1 MGGVCRC
8 YSWTCRPL
16 WPLFMF
22 LAAAPGLLLCSE
34 NPAEVVGKMY
44 PRGNHWAVGHLMG
57 KKSIKSLPEQQE
69 TNSYSLY
76 LTPSHS
82 ARISER
88 DQQEP
93 PLENLPTQRQRTLQR
108 LFHSIWREV
117 DGEKHLQEMSN
128 LLLLALKLQENTSL

>member
-1 MGGVCRC
+1 MGFHG
-8 YSWTCRPL
+8 
-16 WPLFMF
+16 
-22 LAAAPGLLLCSE
+22 
-34 NPAEVVGKMY
+34 
-44 PRGNHWAVGHLMG
+44 AVWVICTPMEHRDGIVPVSPHPVSNRFQLVLDTQGHLMG

-82 ARISER
+82 ARISEL